1 MGGLHGDCIQSYL
14 YIYISLYISIYLQ
27 GGGSVATVLYS
38 ERASR
43 SGILTG
49 SEASHSPTL
58 WSSHPQVPVMVGHQ
72 LFAVFYPGILMGS
85 PNFRNGNEFTDLCE
99 WN

>member
-1 MGGLHGDCIQSYL
+1 MATVFRA
-14 YIYISLYISIYLQ
+14 IYIYISIYLYIYR
-27 GGGSVATVLYS
+27 VTAPWRLYS

-43 SGILTG
+43 SGILTEA
-49 SEASHSPTL
+49 EASHSPTL

-72 LFAVFYPGILMGS
+72 LFAVFYPGILAGS
-85 PNFRNGNEFTDLCE
+85 PNFRNGNDFTDFCE

>member
-1 MGGLHGDCIQSYL
+1 MATVFRA
-14 YIYISLYISIYLQ
+14 IYIYISIYLYIYR
-27 GGGSVATVLYS
+27 VTAPWRLYS

-58 WSSHPQVPVMVGHQ
+58 VITPTSASNGGTPVVCSLLSRDTYGTSK
-72 LFAVFYPGILMGS
+72 LS
-85 PNFRNGNEFTDLCE
+85 
-99 WN
+99 